1 MKTFQILSLLF
12 FSVLSITAC
21 SEKKDDVVIT
31 PATPTTSVTLP
42 VTNIPEPEK
51 STFFTDPIM
60 KKANIISLSFANDQT
75 IFAFGNDATQGYLF
89 KSKDTGKTWSEV
101 PFSMTNPTMNV
112 VEFYDEKVGIIG
124 GRTILGTKDSG
135 LTWTPI
141 PQLSSPITRIS
152 YPKNQQGFM
161 MKQIFDNVHSR
172 KYTEIYPINTNDLKT
187 GTDYITIDG
196 YTNDIHFIRNKI
208 GISVGDL
215 GNTYIITVKSD
226 GTFEYSDRL
235 RPVNEDLLSV
245 FLINEKLAFV
255 GGKKGTF
262 LKTNDAGQTWTSVK
276 TSISDNIKKIV
287 FQNEN
292 LGYGIVEMEGKTTL
306 YKIEDSGQKWIKIIT
321 PETAIFNDLKI
332 NALGKAVVVGKDGA
346 VYLFP

>member
-1 MKTFQILSLLF
+1 M
-12 FSVLSITAC
+12 AC
-21 SEKKDDVVIT
+21 SEKKEDVIIT
-31 PATPTTSVTLP
+31 PATPTTGLTP
-42 VTNIPEPEK
+42 PITNVPEPEK
-51 STFFTDPIM
+51 PNFFTDPIM
-60 KKANIISLSFANDQT
+60 KKANIISLSFANDNT
-75 IFAFGNDATQGYLF
+75 IFAFGNDVSQGYLF
-89 KSKDTGKTWSEV
+89 KSTDTGKTWSEV
-101 PFSMTNPTMNV
+101 SFSMTNPTMNV

-124 GRTILGTKDSG
+124 GKTILGTKDG
-135 LTWTPI
+135 GITWTNI
-141 PQLSSPITRIS
+141 PQLSSSISKIS

-215 GNTYIITVKSD
+215 GNMYVITVKSD

-245 FLINEKLAFV
+245 FLVNEKLAFV

-262 LKTNDAGQTWTSVK
+262 LKTIDAGQTWSSVK
-276 TSISDNIKKIV
+276 TLITDNIKKIV
-287 FQNEN
+287 FQHEN
-292 LGYGIVEMEGKTTL
+292 LGFGIVESEGKTTL
-306 YKIEDSGQKWIKIIT
+306 YKIEDSGQKWTRIIT
-321 PETAIFNDLKI
+321 PETVIFNDLKTNI
-332 NALGKAVVVGKDGA
+332 LGKAVAVGKDGA

>member
-1 MKTFQILSLLF
+1 MKNLQLLSFLGF
-12 FSVLSITAC
+12 WSIGIMAC
-21 SEKKDDVVIT
+21 SEKKEDVLIT
-31 PATPTTSVTLP
+31 PNPIIP
-42 VTNIPEPEK
+42 VEK
-51 STFFTDPIM
+51 TTFFTDPIM
-60 KKANIISLSFANDQT
+60 KKANIISISFANENT
-75 IFAFGNDATQGYLF
+75 IFAFGNDASQGFLF
-89 KSKDTGKTWSEV
+89 KSNDTGKTWAEV
-101 PFSMTNPTMNV
+101 AFSSTNPIMNV
-112 VEFYDEKVGIIG
+112 VEFYDEKVGIVG
-124 GRTILGTKDSG
+124 GKTILGTKDG
-135 LTWTPI
+135 GVTWANI
-141 PQLSSPITRIS
+141 PQLSSSISRIS

-196 YTNDIHFIRNKI
+196 YTNDINFIRNKI

-215 GNTYIITVKSD
+215 GNMYVITVKSD

-245 FLINEKLAFV
+245 FLVNEKLAFV
-255 GGKKGTF
+255 GGKKGAF
-262 LKTNDAGQTWTSVK
+262 LKTNDAGQTWISVK
-276 TSISDNIKKIV
+276 TSITDNIKKIA

-292 LGYGIVEMEGKTTL
+292 LGYGIVELEGKTTL
-306 YKIEDSGQKWIKIIT
+306 YKIEDSGQKWTKIIT

-332 NALGKAVVVGKDGA
+332 NSLGKAVAVGKDGA

>member
-1 MKTFQILSLLF
+1 MKTFQILSLLGF
-12 FSVLSITAC
+12 WSLSMMAC
-21 SEKKDDVVIT
+21 SEKKEDVMIT
-31 PATPTTSVTLP
+31 PVTPTTSVTP
-42 VTNIPEPEK
+42 PATNVPEPEK
-51 STFFTDPIM
+51 TTFFTDPIM
-60 KKANIISLSFANDQT
+60 KKANIISISFANDNT
-75 IFAFGNDATQGYLF
+75 IFAFGNDASQGYLF
-89 KSKDTGKTWSEV
+89 KSTDTGKTWNEV
-101 PFSMTNPTMNV
+101 PFSMTNPIMNV

-124 GRTILGTKDSG
+124 GKTIFGTKDGG
-135 LTWTPI
+135 LTWSNI
-141 PQLSSPITRIS
+141 PQLSSSIFKIS

-161 MKQIFDNVHSR
+161 IKQIFDNFHSR
-172 KYTEIYPINTNDLKT
+172 KYTEIYPINTSDLRT

-196 YTNDIHFIRNKI
+196 YTNDVHFIRNKI

-226 GTFEYSDRL
+226 GTFDYSDRL

-245 FLINEKLAFV
+245 FLVNENLAFV

-262 LKTNDAGQTWTSVK
+262 LKTNDAGQTWTSIK
-276 TSISDNIKKIV
+276 MSITDNIKKIV
-287 FQNEN
+287 FQHEN

-306 YKIEDSGQKWIKIIT
+306 YKIEDLGQKWTKMIT

-332 NALGKAVVVGKDGA
+332 NTLGKAVAVGKDGV

>member
-12 FSVLSITAC
+12 FSGLSITAC

-31 PATPTTSVTLP
+31 PATPTTSVTPP
-42 VTNIPEPEK
+42 VTNVPEPEK
-51 STFFTDPIM
+51 SVFFTDPIM
-60 KKANIISLSFANDQT
+60 KKANIISLSFANDNT

-89 KSKDTGKTWSEV
+89 KSTDTGRTWSEAS
-101 PFSMTNPTMNV
+101 FSMTNPMMNV

-124 GRTILGTKDSG
+124 GRTILGTKDGG
-135 LTWTPI
+135 LTWTNI
-141 PQLSSPITRIS
+141 PQLSSSISRIS
-152 YPKNQQGFM
+152 YPKYQQGFM
-161 MKQIFDNVHSR
+161 MKQIFDNFHSR
-172 KYTEIYPINTNDLKT
+172 KYTEIYPINTNELKT

-208 GISVGDL
+208 GILVGDL
-215 GNTYIITVKSD
+215 GNMYVITVKSD

-262 LKTNDAGQTWTSVK
+262 LKTNDAGQTWISVK
-276 TSISDNIKKIV
+276 TLITDNIKKIA

-292 LGYGIVEMEGKTTL
+292 LGYGIVELEGKTSL
-306 YKIEDSGQKWIKIIT
+306 YKIENSGQKWTKIIT

-332 NALGKAVVVGKDGA
+332 NALGKAIVVGKDGA
-346 VYLFP
+346 VYLF

>member
-1 MKTFQILSLLF
+1 MKTFQILSLLGF
-12 FSVLSITAC
+12 WSLSMTAC
-21 SEKKDDVVIT
+21 SEKKKDVMIT
-31 PATPTTSVTLP
+31 PVTPTTSVTPP
-42 VTNIPEPEK
+42 VTNVPEPEK
-51 STFFTDPIM
+51 TTFFTDPIM
-60 KKANIISLSFANDQT
+60 KKANIVSVSFANDNT
-75 IFAFGNDATQGYLF
+75 IFAFGNDASQGYLF
-89 KSKDTGKTWSEV
+89 KSTDTGKTWSEV
-101 PFSMTNPTMNV
+101 SFSMTNPTMNV

-124 GRTILGTKDSG
+124 GKTILGTKDG
-135 LTWTPI
+135 GVTWTTI
-141 PQLSSPITRIS
+141 PQLSSSISRIS

-208 GISVGDL
+208 GISVGDF
-215 GNTYIITVKSD
+215 GNMYVITVKSD

-262 LKTNDAGQTWTSVK
+262 LKTNDAGQTWTSIK
-276 TSISDNIKKIV
+276 TSITDNIKKIV

-292 LGYGIVEMEGKTTL
+292 SGYGIVELEGKTAL
-306 YKIEDSGQKWIKIIT
+306 YKIEESGQKWTKIVT
-321 PETAIFNDLKI
+321 PETVIFNDLKI
-332 NALGKAVVVGKDGA
+332 NVLGKAIAVGKDGV

>member
-12 FSVLSITAC
+12 FWGLSITAC
-21 SEKKDDVVIT
+21 SEKKEDVVIT
-31 PATPTTSVTLP
+31 PTPIIP
-42 VTNIPEPEK
+42 VEK
-51 STFFTDPIM
+51 TTFFTDPIM
-60 KKANIISLSFANDQT
+60 KKANIISISFANDNT
-75 IFAFGNDATQGYLF
+75 IFALGNDATQGYLF
-89 KSKDTGKTWSEV
+89 KSMDTGKTWSEV
-101 PFSMTNPTMNV
+101 SFNAANPIMNV

-124 GRTILGTKDSG
+124 GRTILGTKDGG
-135 LTWTPI
+135 LTWTTI
-141 PQLSSPITRIS
+141 PQLSSSISRIS

-215 GNTYIITVKSD
+215 GNMYVITVKSD

-245 FLINEKLAFV
+245 FLVNEKLAFV
-255 GGKKGTF
+255 GGKKGAF
-262 LKTNDAGQTWTSVK
+262 LKTIDAGQTWTSVK
-276 TSISDNIKKIV
+276 TSVTDNIKKIV

-292 LGYGIVEMEGKTTL
+292 LGYGIVELEGKTSL
-306 YKIEDSGQKWIKIIT
+306 YKIENSGQKWTKIIT
-321 PETAIFNDLKI
+321 PETAVFNDLKI
-332 NALGKAVVVGKDGA
+332 NASGKSVAVGKDGA
-346 VYLFP
+346 VYLF

>member
-1 MKTFQILSLLF
+1 MKTLQLITFLGF
-12 FSVLSITAC
+12 WSIGFLAC
-21 SEKKDDVVIT
+21 SEKKEDVLIT
-31 PATPTTSVTLP
+31 PKPIISVGKT
-42 VTNIPEPEK
+42 
-51 STFFTDPIM
+51 TFFIDPIL
-60 KKANIISLSFANDQT
+60 KKANIISISFANDNT
-75 IFAFGNDATQGYLF
+75 IFAFGNNASQGYLF
-89 KSKDTGKTWSEV
+89 KSMDTGKTWNEV
-101 PFSMTNPTMNV
+101 PFSLTNPTMNV

-124 GRTILGTKDSG
+124 GKTILGTKNG
-135 LTWTPI
+135 GVTWTVI
-141 PQLSSPITRIS
+141 PQLSSSISRIS

-187 GTDYITIDG
+187 GTNYITIDG
-196 YTNDIHFIRNKI
+196 YSNDINFVRNKI

-215 GNTYIITVKSD
+215 GNIYVILIKPD
-226 GTFEYSDRL
+226 GSFQYSDRL

-245 FLINEKLAFV
+245 FLVTEKLAFV

-262 LKTNDAGQTWTSVK
+262 LKTINAGGTWVSTK
-276 TSISDNIKKIV
+276 TSITDNIKKIA

-292 LGYGIVEMEGKTTL
+292 LGYGIVELEGKTTL
-306 YKIEDSGQKWIKIIT
+306 YKIQESGQKWTKIIT

-332 NALGKAVVVGKDGA
+332 NALGKAVAVGKDGA

>member
-1 MKTFQILSLLF
+1 
-12 FSVLSITAC
+12 
-21 SEKKDDVVIT
+21 
-31 PATPTTSVTLP
+31 
-42 VTNIPEPEK
+42 
-51 STFFTDPIM
+51 
-60 KKANIISLSFANDQT
+60 
-75 IFAFGNDATQGYLF
+75 
-89 KSKDTGKTWSEV
+89 
-101 PFSMTNPTMNV
+101 MTNPTMNV

>member
-12 FSVLSITAC
+12 FSGLSITAC

-31 PATPTTSVTLP
+31 PATPTTSVTPP
-42 VTNIPEPEK
+42 VTNVPEPEK
-51 STFFTDPIM
+51 PVFFTDPIM
-60 KKANIISLSFANDQT
+60 KKANIISLSFANDNT

-89 KSKDTGKTWSEV
+89 KSTDTGRTWSEV

-124 GRTILGTKDSG
+124 GRTILGTKDGG
-135 LTWTPI
+135 LTWTNI
-141 PQLSSPITRIS
+141 PQLSSSISRIS
-152 YPKNQQGFM
+152 YPKYQQGFM
-161 MKQIFDNVHSR
+161 MKQIFDNFHSR
-172 KYTEIYPINTNDLKT
+172 KYTEIYPINTNELKT

-208 GISVGDL
+208 GILVGDL
-215 GNTYIITVKSD
+215 GNMYVITVKSD

-262 LKTNDAGQTWTSVK
+262 LKTNDAGQTWISVK
-276 TSISDNIKKIV
+276 TLITDNIKKIA

-292 LGYGIVEMEGKTTL
+292 LGYGIVELEGKTSL
-306 YKIEDSGQKWIKIIT
+306 YKIENSGQKWTKIIT

-332 NALGKAVVVGKDGA
+332 NALGKAIVVGKDGA
-346 VYLFP
+346 VYLF